1 MKKWK
6 FGLSSM
12 LLGFMM
18 LVGMIGNPSEAEAAT
33 KVFHNKAKEYSMTI
47 PMDWGFQDAGDGV
60 EMLYSGD
67 QTLMIV
73 TTWES
78 MPRKDKHGT
87 YLFDEVQGKESY
99 DLLEDIKGG
108 FLSSFGGDLKISE
121 ASYIKLNSGRTAVFM
136 EVNHPEAG
144 PMVGLVLFRGNEALL
159 MLGAGDNARR
169 MARGKEQI
177 IEIFMSLKA

>member
-18 LVGMIGNPSEAEAAT
+18 LVGMIGNLSEAEAAT
-33 KVFHNKAKEYSMTI
+33 KVFHNKAKDYSMSI
-47 PMDWGFQDAGDGV
+47 PMDWGFQDAGNGV

-73 TTWES
+73 ATWES

-99 DLLEDIKGG
+99 DLLEDVKSG
-108 FLSSFGGDLKISE
+108 FQSAFGDEMKVDE
-121 ASYIKLNSGRTAVFM
+121 ASYIKLNSGKTAVLLGI
-136 EVNHPEAG
+136 NHPEVG
-144 PMVGLVLFRGNEALL
+144 PVVGLVLFRKNEALL
-159 MLGAGDNARR
+159 MMGAGENARR
-169 MARGKEQI
+169 MERGKEQI